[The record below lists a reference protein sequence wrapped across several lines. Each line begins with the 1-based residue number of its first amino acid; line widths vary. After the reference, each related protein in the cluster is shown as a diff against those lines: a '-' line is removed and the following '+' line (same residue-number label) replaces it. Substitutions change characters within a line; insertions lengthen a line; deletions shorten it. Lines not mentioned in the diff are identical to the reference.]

1 MCGLGNVAGQ
11 VHGESA
17 QAPPGAGGP
26 RPDRLPW
33 QALTRQAAQ
42 RVGLDPRYVRRVR
55 WVHKARA
62 VQRSGRSLRDHWRFV
77 LTSPEP
83 DNYTY
88 EIANEEDL
96 ARWAAAV
103 VRCDLDV
110 ATGFVAEPNRD
121 AMLTA
126 RLGAATTGRWLWS
139 KRSPPFGKRLGWYAL
154 TRALRPRLV
163 IETGTHDGLGAL
175 LLLRA
180 LELNGQDGHPGKLVS
195 FDVNPF
201 AGWLIGEN
209 PLWEL
214 RLESSQEGMSEVL
227 AAEGALD
234 MFIYDGWHTYEAE
247 RADLEIAAAHL
258 SENGVLLSDDAQV
271 SRALRDV
278 CERQG
283 FDYLEFQEIPVGHF
297 YAGAVLAAG
306 RRQGDR

>member
-1 MCGLGNVAGQ
+1 M
-11 VHGESA
+11 HGESV
-17 QAPPGAGGP
+17 QAPPDSGGP
-26 RPDRLPW
+26 RRARLPW
-33 QALTRQAAQ
+33 QALARQAAQ
-42 RVGLDPRYVRRVR
+42 RVGLDPRYLRRVR

-62 VQRSGRSLRDHWRFV
+62 VQRSDKPFRDHWRFV

-110 ATGFVAEPNRD
+110 ATAFISEPDRD
-121 AMLTA
+121 VTLSA
-126 RLGAATTGRWLWS
+126 RLRAATAGHWLWS

-163 IETGTHDGLGAL
+163 IETGTHDGLGSL

-180 LELNGQDGHPGKLVS
+180 LELNGQDGYPGKLVS
-195 FDVNPF
+195 FDVNPS
-201 AGWLIGEN
+201 AGWLIGEHQ
-209 PLWEL
+209 LWEL
-214 RLESSQEGMSEVL
+214 RLEASQEGMSEVL

-278 CERQG
+278 SGRLG
-283 FDYLEFQEIPVGHF
+283 FDYLEFQEIPLGHF

-306 RRQGDR
+306 RR